1 MSDSAVAPG
10 LPAPPLDRATA
21 RRLIAELEHLR
32 RAAYDPDDLAQF
44 MAFAQ
49 SMAPKSKA
57 QLFQDLWA
65 LWVCG
70 RKHGGYFVEF
80 GAANGVELSNTY
92 LLEKEMGWSGILA
105 EPNPQFAKSLERNR
119 TCMVSD
125 RCVYSASG
133 ETLEFL
139 AAQKGEFSRIASIA
153 PGDNHEERRRS
164 DAETITVRTISLND
178 LLTEHGAPAEV
189 DYMSLDTEGSEFEIL
204 KAFDFERWRVKAIT
218 VEHNNMPIRQQL
230 HDLLSGKG
238 FRRMWPELSRWDD
251 WYVRD

>member
-1 MSDSAVAPG
+1 MSESAAAPS

-21 RRLIAELEHLR
+21 KRLVAELEHLR
-32 RAAYDPDDLAQF
+32 RATYDPDDLSQF
-44 MAFAQ
+44 MAFAG

-65 LWVCG
+65 LWICG

-105 EPNPQFAKSLERNR
+105 EPNPHFAKSLERNR
-119 TCMVSD
+119 RCIVSD

-153 PGDNHEERRRS
+153 PGDSHEERRRS
-164 DAETITVRTISLND
+164 DAETITVQTISLND
-178 LLTEHGAPAEV
+178 LLTEHGAPAEI
-189 DYMSLDTEGSEFEIL
+189 DYLSLDTEGSEFEIL

-218 VEHNNMPIRQQL
+218 VEHNYMPIRQHL

-238 FRRMWPELSRWDD
+238 FRRTWPELSRWDD